1 MPAQILALSS
11 ESSLVLGGFGRL
23 HEGAVRVHGVQVR
36 CRLCL
41 VEVRLL
47 ALHVNVVHL
56 FVLICTRII
65 SNNFGVCKAS
75 FKLFKT
81 VLIILGGLWGH
92 SFVFN
97 VLKSFLCL
105 FFFHL

>member
-41 VEVRLL
+41 VEV
-47 ALHVNVVHL
+47 
-56 FVLICTRII
+56 
-65 SNNFGVCKAS
+65 
-75 FKLFKT
+75 
-81 VLIILGGLWGH
+81 
-92 SFVFN
+92 
-97 VLKSFLCL
+97 
-105 FFFHL
+105 